1 MGSVMQNVD
10 AIESINVEQLVTI
23 TDRLLLRGGL
33 AKWRLSSVSPEQTL
47 HMRAPSDHWRRF
59 TTMALLTAL
68 FSVSAAIASFW

>member
-33 AKWRLSSVSPEQTL
+33 AKWRLSSVS
-47 HMRAPSDHWRRF
+47 
-59 TTMALLTAL
+59 
-68 FSVSAAIASFW
+68 FSASAAIASFW